1 MKSKLYKS
9 LACSMLGASMLTL
22 GSCTDLSET
31 IYSEIASEQY
41 EFSESDN
48 QGQFATVYSSLR
60 DFYWAW
66 YGYADLDICTDLWC
80 IPLRLGVGWG
90 DLYISFHK
98 HEFHAGLGHL
108 SGLWTN
114 GYAGITACN
123 KLLDQTESLK
133 LTDSQVAQLRAYR
146 ALYYYLLFDLFRN
159 IPLETTFYNN
169 PEGYQPKQATP
180 QEMWDFIIGELNDV
194 KNACGTDVKAGK
206 NGEMNNYVVHMILAK
221 MYLNHNAWFNNHSD
235 NSYYEKCIDELETI
249 LAESQYQLAP
259 NYEDNFKE
267 DITTSP
273 EIIFGIPFEY
283 LYAGGNYFANL
294 WMNEAGRATW
304 QFTGWATGG
313 GGALNQFLDTYKG
326 IQVDPITN
334 KATATDKRF
343 GLCWIGGPQ
352 VDYAGEKIMVDGT
365 QLNYTYNMRSIDN
378 PGCYPMEG
386 YRLQKYEILE
396 GDWGSSYDDIPF
408 FRLAD
413 AKMMKA
419 ECLLRLGGYKGE
431 TKEDAAELVTE
442 VRRRAFDNEADA
454 KRTVA
459 DLEGNSVYKY
469 GYWENTAK
477 QDESDNITSEL
488 DTNGDIE
495 LGGLLDD
502 LAWEFV
508 AEHHRRQ
515 DLIRFRLKNNPQQNV
530 YNGKSW
536 FCKKAITGN
545 GHEADIFPIYRDI
558 LNGNVNLV
566 QNPGYSD

>member
-1 MKSKLYKS
+1 MLQIKLPQQ
-9 LACSMLGASMLTL
+9 TN
-22 GSCTDLSET
+22 DL
-31 IYSEIASEQY
+31 
-41 EFSESDN
+41 
-48 QGQFATVYSSLR
+48 VY
-60 DFYWAW
+60 
-66 YGYADLDICTDLWC
+66 
-80 IPLRLGVGWG
+80 
-90 DLYISFHK
+90 
-98 HEFHAGLGHL
+98 AGL
-108 SGLWTN
+108 
-114 GYAGITACN
+114 
-123 KLLDQTESLK
+123 
-133 LTDSQVAQLRAYR
+133 
-146 ALYYYLLFDLFRN
+146 
-159 IPLETTFYNN
+159 
-169 PEGYQPKQATP
+169 
-180 QEMWDFIIGELNDV
+180 
-194 KNACGTDVKAGK
+194 
-206 NGEMNNYVVHMILAK
+206 
-221 MYLNHNAWFNNHSD
+221 
-235 NSYYEKCIDELETI
+235 
-249 LAESQYQLAP
+249 
-259 NYEDNFKE
+259 
-267 DITTSP
+267 
-273 EIIFGIPFEY
+273 
-283 LYAGGNYFANL
+283 
-294 WMNEAGRATW
+294 
-304 QFTGWATGG
+304 
-313 GGALNQFLDTYKG
+313 
-326 IQVDPITN
+326 
-334 KATATDKRF
+334 
-343 GLCWIGGPQ
+343 GGPQ

-378 PGCYPMEG
+378 PGCYSMEG

-566 QNPGYSD
+566 QNPGYSE

>member
-1 MKSKLYKS
+1 M
-9 LACSMLGASMLTL
+9 
-22 GSCTDLSET
+22 
-31 IYSEIASEQY
+31 
-41 EFSESDN
+41 
-48 QGQFATVYSSLR
+48 
-60 DFYWAW
+60 
-66 YGYADLDICTDLWC
+66 
-80 IPLRLGVGWG
+80 
-90 DLYISFHK
+90 YISFHK

-194 KNACGTDVKAGK
+194 KNACGTDIKAGK

-235 NSYYEKCIDELETI
+235 NSYYEKCIDELEPI

-566 QNPGYSD
+566 QNPGYSE

>member
-1 MKSKLYKS
+1 
-9 LACSMLGASMLTL
+9 MLGSRMLTL

-159 IPLETTFYNN
+159 IPLDTEYEH
-169 PEGYQPKQATP
+169 PEGWQPEQATP
-180 QEMWDFIIGELNDV
+180 QETWDFLIAELNDI
-194 KNACGTDVKAGK
+194 KDKCGNEVRM
-206 NGEMNNYVVHMILAK
+206 GEINNYAVHMILAK
-221 MYLNHNAWFNNHSD
+221 MYLNHNAWFNDHSD
-235 NSYYEKCIDELETI
+235 NSYYQKCIDELEYV
-249 LAESQYQLAP
+249 LAGPFSLAP
-259 NYEDNFKE
+259 NYLDNFKE
-267 DITTSP
+267 DISTSP

-283 LYAGGNYFANL
+283 LYAAGNYYANK

-304 QFTGWATGG
+304 GFTGWATGG
-313 GGALNQFLDTYKG
+313 SAALPQFLDTY
-326 IQVDPITN
+326 DP
-334 KATATDKRF
+334 DDSRF
-343 GLCWIGGPQ
+343 EDCWIGGIQ
-352 VDYAGEKIMVDGT
+352 KDMSGATIYVDG
-365 QLNYTYNMRSIDN
+365 QPLNYTKEIRSTDN

-386 YRLQKYEILE
+386 YRLVKYEILT
-396 GDWGSSYDDIPF
+396 GDWGTSYDDVPF

-413 AKMMKA
+413 AMMMKA
-419 ECLLRLGGYKGE
+419 ECLLRLGGYNGE
-431 TKEDAAELVTE
+431 TEQDAADLVTQ
-442 VRRRAFDNEADA
+442 VRARAFKDNPA
-454 KRTVA
+454 KATRTVSQ
-459 DLEGNSVYKY
+459 LKGGSVYEY
-469 GYWENTAK
+469 GHRENIAK
-477 QDESDNITSEL
+477 QDEPDNWVTTEEGG
-488 DTNGDIE
+488 DDIE

-515 DLIRFRLKNNPQQNV
+515 DLIRFRMTNGQNV
-530 YNGKSW
+530 FNGKSW
-536 FCKKAITGN
+536 FCKDRKTDIN
-545 GHEADIFPIYRDI
+545 DNHCDIFPIHKTF
-558 LNGNVNLV
+558 LEGNLKLK
-566 QNPGYSD
+566 QNPGYGG

>member
-194 KNACGTDVKAGK
+194 KNACGTDIKAGK

-566 QNPGYSD
+566 QNPGYSE

>member
-1 MKSKLYKS
+1 
-9 LACSMLGASMLTL
+9 MLGASMLTL

-133 LTDSQVAQLRAYR
+133 LTDSQVTQLRAYR

-194 KNACGTDVKAGK
+194 KNACGTDIKAGK

-235 NSYYEKCIDELETI
+235 NSYYEKCIDELEPI

-326 IQVDPITN
+326 IQVDYATN

-378 PGCYPMEG
+378 PGCYSMEG

-566 QNPGYSD
+566 QNPGYSE

>member
-31 IYSEIASEQY
+31 IYSEQY

-566 QNPGYSD
+566 QNPGYSE

>member
-1 MKSKLYKS
+1 
-9 LACSMLGASMLTL
+9 MLGASMLTL

-60 DFYWAW
+60 DFDWAW

-146 ALYYYLLFDLFRN
+146 ALDYYLLFDLFRN

-194 KNACGTDVKAGK
+194 KNACGTDIKAGK

-365 QLNYTYNMRSIDN
+365 QLNYTYSMRSIN
-378 PGCYPMEG
+378 NLGCYPMEG

-566 QNPGYSD
+566 QNPGYSE